1 MEAPQEIKLLTEIN
15 DLNKIVEVLW
25 NSWPMVSRK
34 SKLVFAAVVL
44 GAMSQACAIGG
55 GAHDGVSTLTLTA
68 AASTPAVVGTASLP
82 ASELVAKPVVRIA
95 TQQTSTATDS
105 VTVSPLAD
113 PAARIQSSAR
123 ATEAGSSAPMPPQ
136 PPDADVRNSGR
147 VSTTIPGAVGNKI
160 STPVAIPSGS
170 SPVANAPASTSV
182 APSNTPSLPI
192 TRQSQVTPP
201 ASAERFPGVVETD
214 VSGTP
219 ATPSAT
225 DSQKKVV
232 YDTLWARM
240 RAGFAIPDL
249 ESPLVDRHTD
259 WYANRPDYVQ
269 RVVERGRR
277 YMHFVVEE
285 LEKRGMPLE
294 IALLPMIESAYNP
307 TAYSKAHASG
317 MWQFIPA
324 TGRNYG
330 LKQNWWYDGR
340 RDVTAATRA
349 ALDYLEKLHGM
360 FGDWRLALAAYN
372 WGEGAV
378 SRAIERN
385 QRQGLPTDYESLR
398 MPEETRN
405 YIPKLQAVKNIIV
418 EPERYGLALDDVPN
432 EPYFIRVA
440 APGQIDF
447 KRAAQLAEVPLE
459 EFRSLNPA
467 HNRPVITADSGSL
480 LIPADKADIFNANL
494 NALEA
499 PLVSWQT
506 YRLERNERLE
516 TVAARFGT
524 SAAQLKLVNGVSTT
538 HKLKAGSTLLVP
550 ISASR
555 LAQAKPEK
563 FDALDFHP
571 PEAVPEPRIHRA
583 HKGDTLR
590 GIAARYGVTIQQLMS
605 WNRMRTAA
613 VRPGQVLKITAAEPT
628 LSHRADARHDRSPA
642 VTTHGKGRGKVVAVP
657 RDDVRVARDDRRKPA
672 RAAVRDA
679 RRDTKP
685 AAVARSTRDRS
696 ASKEPRTKVATRR
709 NGSPAPARKEQ
720 IARR

>member
-1 MEAPQEIKLLTEIN
+1 
-15 DLNKIVEVLW
+15 
-25 NSWPMVSRK
+25 
-34 SKLVFAAVVL
+34 LVFAVVVL
-44 GAMSQACAIGG
+44 GAMSQACATGR

-68 AASTPAVVGTASLP
+68 AASTPAVVGAASLP
-82 ASELVAKPVVRIA
+82 ASELAAKPPVRSA
-95 TQQTSTATDS
+95 PSQAGAPTDS

-113 PAARIQSSAR
+113 PAARSQPTPR
-123 ATEAGSSAPMPPQ
+123 ATESGTSAPLALQ
-136 PPDADVRNSGR
+136 APDPDIRNSGR
-147 VSTTIPGAVGNKI
+147 VSTTIPGAAVNK
-160 STPVAIPSGS
+160 SASPVAIPPAS
-170 SPVANAPASTSV
+170 SSIGNVPASTSAAPSSALPAPSTRPLSV
-182 APSNTPSLPI
+182 APPAGADRLSDTLEAD
-192 TRQSQVTPP
+192 VTGPQAT
-201 ASAERFPGVVETD
+201 ASAPD
-214 VSGTP
+214 P
-219 ATPSAT
+219 
-225 DSQKKVV
+225 QKKVV

-249 ESPLVDRHTD
+249 QSPLVDRHTD

-398 MPEETRN
+398 MPVETRN

-480 LIPADKADIFNANL
+480 LIPADKADVFNANL
-494 NALEA
+494 NALAA

-506 YRLERNERLE
+506 YRLERNERLD
-516 TVAARFGT
+516 TIAARFGT

-563 FDALDFHP
+563 LDAIDFHP
-571 PEAVPEPRIHRA
+571 PEAVPEPRIHRT

-590 GIAARYGVTIQQLMS
+590 GIAARYGVTVQQLMT

-613 VRPGQVLKITAAEPT
+613 VKPGQVLKITATGPT
-628 LSHRADARHDRSPA
+628 LAHRAEAQHDKSPA
-642 VTTHGKGRGKVVAVP
+642 AITNGKGRGKVGATP
-657 RDDVRVARDDRRKPA
+657 RDDRRKTA
-672 RAAVRDA
+672 RTASRDA
-679 RRDTKP
+679 RRDAK
-685 AAVARSTRDRS
+685 AAVVARSTRDRS
-696 ASKEPRTKVATRR
+696 ASTEPRAKVATRR
-709 NGSPAPARKEQ
+709 SGSPAPARKEQ

>member
-1 MEAPQEIKLLTEIN
+1 M
-15 DLNKIVEVLW
+15 
-25 NSWPMVSRK
+25 
-34 SKLVFAAVVL
+34 FAVVVL
-44 GAMSQACAIGG
+44 GAMSQACATGG

-68 AASTPAVVGTASLP
+68 AASTPAVVGAASLP
-82 ASELVAKPVVRIA
+82 ASELVAKPSVRSA
-95 TQQTSTATDS
+95 APQTAAATDS

-113 PAARIQSSAR
+113 PAARTQPTLR
-123 ATEAGSSAPMPPQ
+123 ATDAGTSGALSPQAP
-136 PPDADVRNSGR
+136 DLDVRNSGR
-147 VSTTIPGAVGNKI
+147 VSTTIPGATGNKGASPI
-160 STPVAIPSGS
+160 AIPSSS
-170 SPVANAPASTSV
+170 SPVGNAPASTTA
-182 APSNTPSLPI
+182 APSYALPAPSTKPSL
-192 TRQSQVTPP
+192 TTPLT
-201 ASAERFPGVVETD
+201 AADRLPGTLETD
-214 VSGTP
+214 LTG
-219 ATPSAT
+219 AQAAPSAT
-225 DSQKKVV
+225 DPQKKVV

-494 NALEA
+494 NALDA

-506 YRLERNERLE
+506 YRLERNERLD
-516 TVAARFGT
+516 TIAARFGT

-550 ISASR
+550 IAASR

-563 FDALDFHP
+563 LDATDFHP

-590 GIAARYGVTIQQLMS
+590 GIATKYGVTIQQLMT

-613 VRPGQVLKITAAEPT
+613 VKPGQVLKITASAPT
-628 LSHRADARHDRSPA
+628 LARRADARQDKSPP
-642 VTTHGKGRGKVVAVP
+642 VTTHGKGRGKLVKTP
-657 RDDVRVARDDRRKPA
+657 REDVRVARDERRKPA
-672 RAAVRDA
+672 RVASRDA
-679 RRDTKP
+679 RRDAKAP
-685 AAVARSTRDRS
+685 VAARSMRDQS
-696 ASKEPRTKVATRR
+696 TSKEPRTKVATRR
-709 NGSPAPARKEQ
+709 NGSPAPARKDQ

>member
-1 MEAPQEIKLLTEIN
+1 MLTEIN
-15 DLNKIVEVLW
+15 DLNKIIEVLW
-25 NSWPMVSRK
+25 KSWPMVSRK
-34 SKLVFAAVVL
+34 TRVFLAAVVL
-44 GAMSQACAIGG
+44 GAMNQACAVGG
-55 GAHDGVSTLTLTA
+55 GADAGVSRPSPNA
-68 AASTPAVVGTASLP
+68 AASAPAALGTTALP
-82 ASELVAKPVVRIA
+82 ANDPASRAAIRQS
-95 TQQTSTATDS
+95 TQMPGAPFES

-113 PAARIQSSAR
+113 PAARMP
-123 ATEAGSSAPMPPQ
+123 SAPR
-136 PPDADVRNSGR
+136 DV
-147 VSTTIPGAVGNKI
+147 GA
-160 STPVAIPSGS
+160 A
-170 SPVANAPASTSV
+170 V
-182 APSNTPSLPI
+182 APSTQGNETDPRSAARISTIIAPAGNGKAPAPHGNQSASPQAASPHVAHAPPSTSAAAPSAPSAPNA
-192 TRQSQVTPP
+192 RSVQAFQTPP
-201 ASAERFPGVVETD
+201 AAVISDSSDSDLFD
-214 VSGTP
+214 LP
-219 ATPSAT
+219 AAAREVDP
-225 DSQKKVV
+225 DQKVV

-240 RAGFAIPDL
+240 RAGFSIPDL

-269 RVVERGRR
+269 RVIERGRR

-317 MWQFIPA
+317 IWQFIPA

-378 SRAIERN
+378 SRAIDRN

-405 YIPKLQAVKNIIV
+405 YIPKLQAVKNIIAD
-418 EPERYGLALDDVPN
+418 PERYGLALDDVPN

-480 LIPADKADIFNANL
+480 LIPADKADVFNANL

-499 PLVSWQT
+499 PLVTWQL
-506 YRLERNERLE
+506 YRLERNERIE
-516 TVAARFGT
+516 SVAARFGT
-524 SAAQLKLVNGVSTT
+524 TAAQLRVVNGVSAGQ
-538 HKLKAGSTLLVP
+538 KLKAGSSLLVP
-550 ISASR
+550 VSGARS
-555 LAQAKPEK
+555 AQARPAKINS
-563 FDALDFHP
+563 ADFQP
-571 PEAVPEPRIHRA
+571 PEVVVEPRTHRA

-590 GIAARYGVTIQQLMS
+590 GIAARYGVTIQQLMT
-605 WNRMRTAA
+605 WNRMRTAS
-613 VRPGQVLKITAAEPT
+613 VRAGQVLRVTGDTQAAPRRAEARQEKSATVHVEAKARGKTAAKTRNEASVAKLAHEKPSRS
-628 LSHRADARHDRSPA
+628 LSKGQRDAKRTA
-642 VTTHGKGRGKVVAVP
+642 GAAKA
-657 RDDVRVARDDRRKPA
+657 VRVKTSEKDSQAK
-672 RAAVRDA
+672 VTA
-679 RRDTKP
+679 RRAKP
-685 AAVARSTRDRS
+685 ST
-696 ASKEPRTKVATRR
+696 
-709 NGSPAPARKEQ
+709 PARKEQ
-720 IARR
+720 IAER

>member
-1 MEAPQEIKLLTEIN
+1 
-15 DLNKIVEVLW
+15 
-25 NSWPMVSRK
+25 MVSRK
-34 SKLVFAAVVL
+34 TRVFLAAVVL
-44 GAMSQACAIGG
+44 GAMNQACAVGG
-55 GAHDGVSTLTLTA
+55 GVDVGVAKPSLNA
-68 AASTPAVVGTASLP
+68 AASAPAVLGAATLP
-82 ASELVAKPVVRIA
+82 ANDPVGRSAIRQP
-95 TQQTSTATDS
+95 TQMPGAPIES

-113 PAARIQSSAR
+113 PAARMP
-123 ATEAGSSAPMPPQ
+123 SAPRDIGSAIAPSTQ
-136 PPDADVRNSGR
+136 GNEPDPRSATRI
-147 VSTTIPGAVGNKI
+147 STTI
-160 STPVAIPSGS
+160 
-170 SPVANAPASTSV
+170 APAGNAKAPAPHAGQAASPHVAHAPTSMSPA
-182 APSNTPSLPI
+182 APS
-192 TRQSQVTPP
+192 
-201 ASAERFPGVVETD
+201 A
-214 VSGTP
+214 
-219 ATPSAT
+219 PSALNARSVQAVQT
-225 DSQKKVV
+225 PGPAVISDTSDSDLLDFPDAAPEVDPNQKVV

-240 RAGFAIPDL
+240 RAGFSIPDL

-269 RVVERGRR
+269 RVIERGRR

-317 MWQFIPA
+317 IWQFIPA

-378 SRAIERN
+378 SRAIDRN

-405 YIPKLQAVKNIIV
+405 YIPKLQAVKNIIA

-480 LIPADKADIFNANL
+480 LIPADKADVFNANL
-494 NALEA
+494 NALET
-499 PLVSWQT
+499 PLVTWQL
-506 YRLERNERLE
+506 YRLERNERIE
-516 TVAARFGT
+516 SVAARFGT
-524 SAAQLKLVNGVSTT
+524 TAAQLRVVNGVSGGQ
-538 HKLKAGSTLLVP
+538 KLKAGSSLLVP
-550 ISASR
+550 ISGARS
-555 LAQAKPEK
+555 AQAKP
-563 FDALDFHP
+563 ARMNSADFQP
-571 PEAVPEPRIHRA
+571 PEVVVEPRTHRA

-590 GIAARYGVTIQQLMS
+590 GIAARYGVTVQQLMT
-605 WNRMRTAA
+605 WNRMRIAS
-613 VRPGQVLKITAAEPT
+613 VRSGQVLRVTGDAPAAPR
-628 LSHRADARHDRSPA
+628 RAEVRQEKSAIVHVEAKAR
-642 VTTHGKGRGKVVAVP
+642 G
-657 RDDVRVARDDRRKPA
+657 
-672 RAAVRDA
+672 
-679 RRDTKP
+679 KP
-685 AAVARSTRDRS
+685 AAKTRNEASAPKLAREKPSRNHANGQRDVKKTAGAAKAVRVKTS
-696 ASKEPRTKVATRR
+696 AKNSQTKVTARR
-709 NGSPAPARKEQ
+709 AKPSTPARKEQ
-720 IARR
+720 IAER

>member
-1 MEAPQEIKLLTEIN
+1 MFLA
-15 DLNKIVEVLW
+15 V
-25 NSWPMVSRK
+25 
-34 SKLVFAAVVL
+34 VVL
-44 GAMSQACAIGG
+44 GAMNQACAVGG
-55 GAHDGVSTLTLTA
+55 GAHDGISKPPLSFTAPTA
-68 AASTPAVVGTASLP
+68 AVGGSAPLP
-82 ASELVAKPVVRIA
+82 ANERVTRSALR
-95 TQQTSTATDS
+95 TSTQIPGAPIDS

-113 PAARIQSSAR
+113 PAARQSANQPDAPHFAPHLGPQVAAPAAPNVAHSPTSMSTTAGTSTPSPVTAR
-123 ATEAGSSAPMPPQ
+123 AAQTTQAPT
-136 PPDADVRNSGR
+136 PDALS
-147 VSTTIPGAVGNKI
+147 GAVDGDLLEL
-160 STPVAIPSGS
+160 
-170 SPVANAPASTSV
+170 PAAV
-182 APSNTPSLPI
+182 PNVDPN
-192 TRQSQVTPP
+192 
-201 ASAERFPGVVETD
+201 
-214 VSGTP
+214 
-219 ATPSAT
+219 
-225 DSQKKVV
+225 KKVV
-232 YDTLWARM
+232 YDNLWARM

-259 WYANRPDYVQ
+259 WYANRPGYVQ

-307 TAYSKAHASG
+307 AAYSKAHASG

-378 SRAIERN
+378 SRAIDRN

-405 YIPKLQAVKNIIV
+405 YLPKLQAVKNIIS

-480 LIPADKADIFNANL
+480 LIPADKADVFNANL
-494 NALEA
+494 NALET
-499 PLVSWQT
+499 PLVSWQI
-506 YRLERNERLE
+506 YRLERNERIE
-516 TVAARFGT
+516 SVAARFGT
-524 SAAQLKLVNGVSTT
+524 TAAQLKVVNGVSAG

-550 ISASR
+550 ISGARS
-555 LAQAKPEK
+555 AQARP
-563 FDALDFHP
+563 ANLNATDFQP
-571 PEAVPEPRIHRA
+571 PEMVVEPRTHRA

-590 GIAARYGVTIQQLMS
+590 GIAARYGVTIQQLMT
-605 WNRMRTAA
+605 WNRMRTAS
-613 VRPGQVLKITAAEPT
+613 VRSGQVLRVTGDATAAPRRAEVRQETPPT
-628 LSHRADARHDRSPA
+628 VQVEAKRRGKPVARIRNSAHTPKLA
-642 VTTHGKGRGKVVAVP
+642 HGKPSRNLSNAQ
-657 RDDVRVARDDRRKPA
+657 RDVKQAAGTAK
-672 RAAVRDA
+672 AVR
-679 RRDTKP
+679 TK
-685 AAVARSTRDRS
+685 
-696 ASKEPRTKVATRR
+696 ASDKEGRTKVSARR
-709 NGSPAPARKEQ
+709 AKPSGPARKEQ
-720 IARR
+720 IAGR

>member
-1 MEAPQEIKLLTEIN
+1 LLTEIN
-15 DLNKIVEVLW
+15 DLNKIVEVLRK
-25 NSWPMVSRK
+25 SWPMVSRK
-34 SKLVFAAVVL
+34 TRVLLAAVVL
-44 GAMSQACAIGG
+44 GAMNQACAVGG
-55 GAHDGVSTLTLTA
+55 GAPDGASNLTLTA
-68 AASTPAVVGTASLP
+68 AAVAPAVVGAAALP
-82 ASELVAKPVVRIA
+82 AGESASRPPMRSA
-95 TQQTSTATDS
+95 TQPPAAAVDS

-113 PAARIQSSAR
+113 PATRTQPAARDIGTQIPL
-123 ATEAGSSAPMPPQ
+123 APAA
-136 PPDADVRNSGR
+136 PDADLRSTPR
-147 VSTTIPGAVGNKI
+147 ISTTILPAGTSRSA
-160 STPVAIPSGS
+160 TP
-170 SPVANAPASTSV
+170 
-182 APSNTPSLPI
+182 
-192 TRQSQVTPP
+192 
-201 ASAERFPGVVETD
+201 
-214 VSGTP
+214 P
-219 ATPSAT
+219 ATPSASPQIAT
-225 DSQKKVV
+225 APPSTSITTLQAQSQGVAKPAQASPISAGDGRIGVAEGDPAGAPAAVSDADAQKKVV
-232 YDTLWARM
+232 YETLWARM
-240 RAGFAIPDL
+240 RAGFSIPNL

-405 YIPKLQAVKNIIV
+405 YIPKLQAVKNIIT

-480 LIPADKADIFNANL
+480 LIPADKGDIFIANL
-494 NALEA
+494 NALET

-516 TVAARFGT
+516 TIAARFGT
-524 SAAQLKLVNGVSTT
+524 TAAQLKVVNGVSSG

-550 ISASR
+550 ISGAR
-555 LAQAKPEK
+555 LAHVKPAKV
-563 FDALDFHP
+563 DATDFHP
-571 PEAVPEPRIHRA
+571 PEVVVEPRTHVTHR
-583 HKGDTLR
+583 GDTLR
-590 GIAARYGVTIQQLMS
+590 GIAARYGVTIQQLMT
-605 WNRMRTAA
+605 WNHMRTAS
-613 VRPGQVLKITAAEPT
+613 VRTGQVLRLTANAPVVSRRAEAP
-628 LSHRADARHDRSPA
+628 RAQSSGTHSQSKGRDTAVARAHDETRPARHAEHERQSR
-642 VTTHGKGRGKVVAVP
+642 HIRGGQ
-657 RDDVRVARDDRRKPA
+657 
-672 RAAVRDA
+672 RDA
-679 RRDTKP
+679 RTAGAAKGLRGKASDKESHGRVAARRAPSAGATK
-685 AAVARSTRDRS
+685 
-696 ASKEPRTKVATRR
+696 KQ
-709 NGSPAPARKEQ
+709 Q
-720 IARR
+720 IAER

>member
-1 MEAPQEIKLLTEIN
+1 LLTEIN

-25 NSWPMVSRK
+25 KSWPMVSRK
-34 SKLVFAAVVL
+34 TRVLVAAVVF
-44 GAMSQACAIGG
+44 GAMNQACAVGG
-55 GAHDGVSTLTLTA
+55 GTHDGASNLALTTA
-68 AASTPAVVGTASLP
+68 AAAPAAVGAASLP
-82 ASELVAKPVVRIA
+82 ASDLTARPAIRAA
-95 TQQTSTATDS
+95 TQNTGATVES

-113 PAARIQSSAR
+113 PAARTQSLPR
-123 ATEAGSSAPMPPQ
+123 DAGAAAPPTPPT
-136 PPDADVRNSGR
+136 PAAIDADIRGTPR
-147 VSTTIPGAVGNKI
+147 VSTTIFPVG
-160 STPVAIPSGS
+160 
-170 SPVANAPASTSV
+170 TSK
-182 APSNTPSLPI
+182 
-192 TRQSQVTPP
+192 PP
-201 ASAERFPGVVETD
+201 APVIGPSTAPPLAGPPAI
-214 VSGTP
+214 VSGEAAASPDTTADADP
-219 ATPSAT
+219 H
-225 DSQKKVV
+225 KKVV

-240 RAGFAIPDL
+240 RAGFSIPNL

-405 YIPKLQAVKNIIV
+405 YIPKLQAVKNIIS

-480 LIPADKADIFNANL
+480 LIPADKADVFNANL
-494 NALEA
+494 NALDT

-506 YRLERNERLE
+506 YRLARNERLE
-516 TVAARFGT
+516 TIAARFGT
-524 SAAQLKLVNGVSTT
+524 TASQLKVVNGVSSG

-550 ISASR
+550 ISGAR
-555 LAQAKPEK
+555 LAHVTPAKV
-563 FDALDFHP
+563 DATDFHP
-571 PEAVPEPRIHRA
+571 PEVVSEPRTHLTHR
-583 HKGDTLR
+583 GDTLR
-590 GIAARYGVTIQQLMS
+590 GIAARYGVTIQQLMT
-605 WNRMRTAA
+605 WNNMRTAS
-613 VRPGQVLKITAAEPT
+613 VRTGQVLRLT
-628 LSHRADARHDRSPA
+628 ADAPVVSRRAEAVRGRSSGS
-642 VTTHGKGRGKVVAVP
+642 HSQSKGRDKA
-657 RDDVRVARDDRRKPA
+657 VARAHDETRPA
-672 RAAVRDA
+672 RHAAHEQPSRKIRGGQRDA
-679 RRDTKP
+679 RTAGAAKGLRGKASDKESHGRVAARRAPPGGATK
-685 AAVARSTRDRS
+685 
-696 ASKEPRTKVATRR
+696 KQ
-709 NGSPAPARKEQ
+709 Q
-720 IARR
+720 IAER